1 MITSKPANGTLTQD
15 KICCTLP
22 AVDLASISF
31 GSMPAWPAGGSRKGD
46 FSGAS

>member
-22 AVDLASISF
+22 AVDLAKYFF
-31 GSMPAWPAGGSRKGD
+31 GSMPAWFAGGSRKGD
-46 FSGAS
+46 FGGAF